1 MLITRNLGLGKPRR
15 QECEQPLGSA
25 AAAAAAEA
33 WFITAV
39 RVCLTCW
46 ELRTQLKAELAVV
59 QGPRWWGNSGF
70 LQRPGG
76 GWGVPG

>member
-15 QECEQPLGSA
+15 QEREQPLGSA
-25 AAAAAAEA
+25 AAEA
-33 WFITAV
+33 WFIIAV
-39 RVCLTCW
+39 RVCLACW

-70 LQRPGG
+70 SQRPGG